1 MNQKDKLKQ
10 GQEPQGLSQTDKEYY
25 NDLYQDLPQEVQ
37 DILMQTHP
45 LMGKNEKK
53 EKNEKN
59 FKRYEVIKKSTRF
72 LITVKSSKSPS

>member
-59 FKRYEVIKKSTRF
+59 FNFIFCEGNGIRNESWSCVVRRRY
-72 LITVKSSKSPS
+72 